1 MKINNSDMSAARD
14 TLRSVQED
22 AEKVEKALSRAF
34 NTKLNTLNIA
44 TFNRE
49 LSSANLSIDK
59 VQQSFSRIGVTGQA
73 AFNNLATDILNT
85 NVQLRQSSKLLDDM
99 AVSMGNTIKWGIT
112 SSIFNTMT
120 GSIQKA
126 YYYAK
131 DLDKSL
137 TDIRIVTG
145 SSAD

>member
-22 AEKVEKALSRAF
+22 AEKIEKALSRAF

-120 GSIQKA
+120 SSIQKA

-131 DLDKSL
+131 DLDRSL

>member
-1 MKINNSDMSAARD
+1 MANKIKYGVKFDVDTSSLNQLKSSLQQIKKLDIKDVMKINNSDMSTARD

-59 VQQSFSRIGVTGQA
+59 V
-73 AFNNLATDILNT
+73 
-85 NVQLRQSSKLLDDM
+85 
-99 AVSMGNTIKWGIT
+99 
-112 SSIFNTMT
+112 
-120 GSIQKA
+120 
-126 YYYAK
+126 
-131 DLDKSL
+131 
-137 TDIRIVTG
+137 
-145 SSAD
+145 